1 MPLPIASAPPRSEA
15 ASKPLNDT
23 AGIDAIVSEWVAGL
37 SDLAI
42 SARQSQASADELQ
55 AHIEGLFLENGYWRD
70 LVCLSWD
77 FRNLSGPLQIAKYL
91 AEDNRLQS
99 LEAVTVDKRQDR
111 QARDAMVYPPSAAGG
126 PIFGIQV
133 LLELRLSAGRSG
145 TGMLQ
150 LARDSDGSWKA
161 YVFTMALDEIKGHEP
176 KINEKRP
183 THLDYGYETGR
194 KFFGATRRAELEMKE
209 QEPAVVIIGK
219 SSGCRCSAS
228 HSAQY

>member
-23 AGIDAIVSEWVAGL
+23 ARIDAIVSQWVAGL

-42 SARQSQASADELQ
+42 SAGQSRASADELQ
-55 AHIEGLFLENGYWRD
+55 ARIGDLFLENGYWRD

-77 FRNLSGPLQIAKYL
+77 FRNLSGPVQIAKYL

-99 LEAVTVDKRQDR
+99 LEVVTVDKRQDR

-133 LLELRLSAGRSG
+133 LLELHLSAGRSG
-145 TGMLQ
+145 TGLLQ
-150 LARDSDGSWKA
+150 LARDGDGSWKA

-176 KINEKRP
+176 RINEKRP
-183 THLDYGYETGR
+183 IHLDYGYETGR

-209 QEPAVVIIGK
+209 QEPAVVIIGMPL
-219 SSGCRCSAS
+219 
-228 HSAQY
+228 